1 MRQIAI
7 SSPKF
12 SHVGVGEMAP
22 RIGRDFEVWE
32 IVAEHLHHLPDI
44 KDYMLKFL
52 KGQGLKLQVHAPLS
66 DINISAFSEKVRRA
80 SVSEVVEAIQV
91 GSELG
96 VGCVTFHPGLMSP
109 TSSLDPNRVHKLAR
123 ESTLEIAKAAKE
135 FGVPVAIE
143 NMPRM
148 KWGAFQA
155 PQELLACIEGTEVG
169 ICFDAGHAL
178 TANLT
183 DEYLALK
190 ARFLNVHLHDNGGG
204 GDEHLILG
212 AGKVPLAKI
221 LAALSGYRG
230 NFVIEC
236 REYDDGLK
244 SRDVLRRLLS

>member
-12 SHVGVGEMAP
+12 SHVPVEEIAP
-22 RIGRDFEVWE
+22 RIKHDFDVWE

-44 KDYMLKFL
+44 KDYLLKFL
-52 KGQGLKLQVHAPLS
+52 KGQGLELQVHAPLS

-80 SVSEVVEAIQV
+80 SVAEVVEAIQV

-109 TSSLDPNRVHKLAR
+109 TSSLDPTRVHKLAR
-123 ESTLEIAKAAKE
+123 DSTLEVAKAAKE

-148 KWGAFQA
+148 KWGAFQS
-155 PQELLACIEGTEVG
+155 PLELLECIEGTEVG

-178 TANLT
+178 TANLI
-183 DEYLALK
+183 DEYLELK

-204 GDEHLILG
+204 MDEHLILG
-212 AGKVPLAKI
+212 QGKVPFQKI
-221 LAALSGYRG
+221 LASLSGYRG

-236 REYDDGLK
+236 RDYDDGLE
-244 SRDVLRRLLS
+244 SRDILRKLLA